1 MLYRASQDSANA
13 FSNSRSRAFQELPA
27 GLDTGDRSIEL
38 LFDRECCALRSSS
51 GTFIEASSFVPRITS
66 ARDAQAPD
74 AAVPIEELVP

>member
-38 LFDRECCALRSSS
+38 LFDRECCALRSS
-51 GTFIEASSFVPRITS
+51 IEASSFVPRITS
-66 ARDAQAPD
+66 ARDAQASD

>member
-51 GTFIEASSFVPRITS
+51 GTGVIVCPADHLGAGCTG
-66 ARDAQAPD
+66 A
-74 AAVPIEELVP
+74 

>member
-38 LFDRECCALRSSS
+38 LFDREMLCLEVEQRHIHRGVIVCPADHL
-51 GTFIEASSFVPRITS
+51 GAGCTGV
-66 ARDAQAPD
+66 
-74 AAVPIEELVP
+74 